1 MAGPTSLP
9 LVGKLLLASALGCG
23 ASGVLLLQDYAL
35 LGLVL
40 CVLAL
45 ADLCLVWLLWRWSL
59 AGPATPF
66 EPVATLSVRRLAR
79 RGGLLL
85 CQRRRTDQAG
95 PLLMTKS

>member
-23 ASGVLLLQDYAL
+23 ATGVLLLQDYAL

-59 AGPATPF
+59 AGHAGSSP
-66 EPVATLSVRRLAR
+66 SAR
-79 RGGLLL
+79 
-85 CQRRRTDQAG
+85 
-95 PLLMTKS
+95 